1 MQISVLMNIINIVGN
16 AVCIFGLKMGVD
28 GVAWPSVV
36 SRVVAAVL
44 ILGKCYQKGHA
55 LQVPRT
61 VQLDVGMTR
70 RILGI
75 GIPSAFEN
83 SLFEAGRILVVSMI
97 STFGTVQI
105 AANAVANNLDGMGV
119 IPGKA
124 LSLAMIT
131 VVGQCVG
138 ARDYEQAVHY
148 TRKLTLWAYLTMGL
162 FNGAI
167 LLFFAAAGGHL

>member
-1 MQISVLMNIINIVGN
+1 M
-16 AVCIFGLKMGVD
+16 
-28 GVAWPSVV
+28 
-36 SRVVAAVL
+36 
-44 ILGKCYQKGHA
+44 
-55 LQVPRT
+55 
-61 VQLDVGMTR
+61 
-70 RILGI
+70 
-75 GIPSAFEN
+75 
-83 SLFEAGRILVVSMI
+83 
-97 STFGTVQI
+97 QI

-167 LLFFAAAGGHL
+167 LLFLRPLVGIYALSGETMELAIRPSMRAAPSFSGRCPSCCPTPCAPPTT

>member
-1 MQISVLMNIINIVGN
+1 M
-16 AVCIFGLKMGVD
+16 CIRDRCYKKEKGSLLNVPKTLRLDGGL
-28 GVAWPSVV
+28 
-36 SRVVAAVL
+36 
-44 ILGKCYQKGHA
+44 
-55 LQVPRT
+55 
-61 VQLDVGMTR
+61 TR

-124 LSLAMIT
+124 ISLAMIT
-131 VVGQCVG
+131 VVGRCVG
-138 ARDYEQAVHY
+138 AGDNEQAVYY
-148 TRKLTLWAYLTMGL
+148 TRKLLLWAYLTMGL
-162 FNGAI
+162 SNGAI
-167 LLFFAAAGGHL
+167 FLLVKPLVGIYALSGATMELAILLVQIHSGCGLFSVSYTHLTLPTKA